1 MKIKHTFTP
10 SHKILACAIVAVSL
24 VLAPG
29 CAASKNTE
37 ISASVQDA
45 YQQETGIS
53 GFRDQAWGTDQAD
66 VEASVIASG
75 MEKGADYD
83 TGEESGYYMISL
95 QNAEVGGY
103 NAAAAY
109 VFQDNKLSFG
119 VYQLDMDDN
128 IFSDLLQKL
137 TDKYG
142 EPSAYT
148 TDSGWGSCALWID
161 ASKNYICIS
170 AFMDSIIYSSAG
182 SSYTDQLSDTL
193 SQYQGIDLKELL
205 NRYGNTSGV

>member
-1 MKIKHTFTP
+1 MKCKQMFTP
-10 SHKILACAIVAVSL
+10 PHKILACAIVAASL
-24 VLAPG
+24 VLVPG
-29 CAASKNTE
+29 CAASKNAE

-45 YQQETGIS
+45 AQQETCIS
-53 GFRDQAWGTDQAD
+53 GFRDQLWGTDQED
-66 VEASVIASG
+66 VEASIIASG
-75 MEKGADYD
+75 MEKGTDYD
-83 TGEESGYYMISL
+83 SVEESGYYMLSL
-95 QNAEVGGY
+95 QNTEVGGY

-119 VYQLDMDDN
+119 VYQFDMDDGA
-128 IFSDLLQKL
+128 FSDLLQKL

-148 TDSGWGSCALWID
+148 TDSGWGPCALWID
-161 ASKNYICIS
+161 SGKNYVCIS

-193 SQYQGIDLKELL
+193 SQYQGIDLNALL
-205 NRYGNTSGV
+205 NRSGNTSGV